1 VSKAR
6 LVITA
11 VVVEGR
17 SPGEVARTYGV
28 ARSWVYELV
37 ARYRAEGDAAFE
49 PRSRRPSRSPSATS
63 DHVVELVLEYR
74 KQRAADGLDAGPA
87 TLAWWLE
94 HHHGMRVSPA
104 TIWRIL
110 RRAGVVDPQPQKR
123 PRSSYVRFAADQPNE
138 CWQADFTHV
147 ALADGTDS
155 EVLTFLDDHARY
167 LISVTAHPRVT
178 GPIVVAAFRNACQI
192 HGIPASTLTDNGMV
206 FTTRLSGGRGGRN
219 GFETELRHLGV
230 TQKNSRPNH
239 PGTCGK
245 VERVQQTLKRWLD
258 RQPTPDT
265 IDQLQTLCDHFVHV
279 YNDERPHRS
288 LPGHS
293 VPAVAYRARPKAT
306 PGDRDTDRHHRVRRD
321 IVDRAGRVTLR
332 HNGRLHHIGLSRTL
346 ARTRVLLLIDDLDIR
361 VIDAA
366 TGELY
371 RHLTLDPTKDY
382 QPFPDRDPRPPR
394 KRQQPDPS

>member
-17 SPGEVARTYGV
+17 SPSEVARTYGV
-28 ARSWVYELV
+28 ARSWVYELL
-37 ARYRAEGDAAFE
+37 ARYRTEGEAAFE
-49 PRSRRPSRSPSATS
+49 PRSRRPNRSPSATP
-63 DHVVELVLEYR
+63 DQVVELVLEHR
-74 KQRAADGLDAGPA
+74 KTRIAAGLDAGPA

-94 HHHGMRVSPA
+94 HHHGLAVSPA

-123 PRSSYVRFAADQPNE
+123 PRSSLIRFQADQPNE

-147 ALADGTDS
+147 HLADGTDV
-155 EVLTFLDDHARY
+155 EVLTFLDDHSRY

-178 GPIVVAAFRNACQI
+178 GPIVVATFRAACDH

-219 GFETELRHLGV
+219 GFETELRRLGI

-245 VERVQQTLKRWLD
+245 VERVQQTMKRWLD
-258 RQPTPDT
+258 RQSPPGTLDA
-265 IDQLQTLCDHFVHV
+265 LQTLCDTFVDI
-279 YNDERPHRS
+279 YNEQRPHRA

-293 VPAVAYRARPKAT
+293 HPGVAYRARPKAG
-306 PGDRDTDRHHRVRRD
+306 PGNRTDDRHHRVRRD
-321 IVDRAGRVTLR
+321 TVDQAGRVTLR
-332 HNGRLHHIGLSRTL
+332 HHGHLHHIGLGRTL
-346 ARTRVLLLIDDLDIR
+346 ARTRVLLLIDDLDIHI
-361 VIDAA
+361 IDAA

-371 RHLTLDPTKDY
+371 RHLTLDPTRDY
-382 QPFPDRDPRPPR
+382 QPFPDRDPRPTR
-394 KRQQPDPS
+394 KRQQPDPQ